1 MISVKNDVISHQS
14 FMRKTKLNMI
24 SALKKELANLKS
36 DYLANSIRIQE
47 QEARL
52 CSLIDHEMRMELE
65 KYRHYDIL
73 NMEKI
78 SPRFL
83 TLAKIKSNKGSLD
96 DIKTDRYNYIKN
108 FYAGIYRDDR
118 ARELQPDAIEDFLG
132 EDICNEPVVLHS
144 KLTPEESLN
153 FDTPLTINE
162 LDLAI
167 QQLNEKSAGGA
178 DGVSTKFLKKFWL
191 TFRRPLLNCIN
202 ECVRKRELSQSF
214 KGAII
219 RLY

>member
-1 MISVKNDVISHQS
+1 
-14 FMRKTKLNMI
+14 
-24 SALKKELANLKS
+24 
-36 DYLANSIRIQE
+36 
-47 QEARL
+47 
-52 CSLIDHEMRMELE
+52 MRMELE

-96 DIKTDRYNYIKN
+96 DIKNDTGTDFLRQSDRYKYIKN

-118 ARELQPDAIEDFLG
+118 SRDLQPDAIESFLG
-132 EDICNEPVVLHS
+132 EDICNEPVVLNS
-144 KLTPEESLN
+144 KLTPGESLS
-153 FDTPLTINE
+153 FDTPLAINE

-178 DGVSTKFLKKFWL
+178 DGVSTKF
-191 TFRRPLLNCIN
+191 
-202 ECVRKRELSQSF
+202 
-214 KGAII
+214 
-219 RLY
+219 